1 MRSVVKVRPGK
12 MTRYPWSIAR
22 SKVEILTGE
31 KRAAWAKAT
40 RAGALGLPMAVA
52 A

>member
-12 MTRYPWSIAR
+12 LTRYPWSNAL
-22 SKVEILTGE
+22 SKVEITGE